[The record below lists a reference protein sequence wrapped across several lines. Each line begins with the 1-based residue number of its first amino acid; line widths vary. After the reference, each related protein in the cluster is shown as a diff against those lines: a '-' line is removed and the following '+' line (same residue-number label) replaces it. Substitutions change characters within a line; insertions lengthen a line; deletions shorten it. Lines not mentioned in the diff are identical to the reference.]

1 MRDSSASIATIES
14 SDLHRSNIA
23 TFELDESAMAL
34 PDRYLGEGF
43 YGTAMVCCPT
53 TSSPFAF
60 LSSYRVSL
68 LRRPDKVGSFLA
80 IAKGL
85 ETLQGYG
92 AMSLSDFATPEVVS
106 DADDTLRH
114 VLQSGVTV
122 IDTAGLLAPPPS
134 LSI

>member
-68 LRRPDKVGSFLA
+68 LRRPDKVGSFSA

-85 ETLQGYG
+85 MDL
-92 AMSLSDFATPEVVS
+92 
-106 DADDTLRH
+106 
-114 VLQSGVTV
+114 
-122 IDTAGLLAPPPS
+122 AGLWSYVSVRFCNP
-134 LSI
+134 